1 MFLLFFLIFADF
13 EVISN
18 EVSIFWTELFS
29 KYFLKSSLGNDDS
42 RDDMLFYIRKSP
54 DLKNKS
60 LLKVLYCKL
69 YYQ

>member
-29 KYFLKSSLGNDDS
+29 KYFLKSCLGNDDS